1 MERAIVMIT
10 RSLQES
16 RRLLQGLQHGRSH
29 IRYSRPGPQDR
40 LGSDFDAPG
49 HLDVAVIEQLGVP
62 RDADFYL
69 CGPPTFLRDLTA
81 GLSAWGVSC

>member
-1 MERAIVMIT
+1 MERAIATIT

-16 RRLLQGLQHGRSH
+16 RRLLQGLQHCRSY
-29 IRYSRPGPQDR
+29 IRYSRPGPQDQ

-49 HLDVAVIEQLGVP
+49 HLDVAALEQLGVP

-69 CGPPTFLRDLTA
+69 CGPADV
-81 GLSAWGVSC
+81 SA